1 MQQKLTTMNKY
12 RITVTILIFLFFLA
26 IFVVSV
32 SYSTR
37 SVPEEPL
44 QVTTLKNTDLQFEW
58 EYKNESTAPLKVGDS
73 LSVLGYYGDTY
84 WVETRDGKRGTV
96 KRDAIDNKVII
107 NSKSPTMVGDTL
119 ELVRMETPIK
129 AVCKAKDGEEYYF
142 IDYAYTYLT
151 KTQLSDYQLKD
162 KMGRIHMS
170 KKHFE
175 KMCATKTSAELDSLW
190 DHARYVC
197 PTDSGLMMYFNIA
210 VLDPKGHI
218 YYPTLLFHDHSSP
231 TINWG
236 KDQDFM
242 NGWLLRLLPGT
253 GLIVDLFHVAI
264 DGFYYQVSSLN
275 ALPWYIYYPGYLV
288 FLFFFMLWLFCGY
301 YFVYEFFDIFLPM
314 RRPYQFMSNTAL
326 KWFLWGVFAIS
337 TYVWVVLTMVWGCWW
352 FLLIIGMFFPVAY
365 VFSSILDDI
374 YRRCPHCHSFDQFK
388 TTEERHTGRSFF
400 SEVRSRLVDSIKGKT
415 KIRETY
421 KVMSDGSIK
430 DRVVH
435 TETDIHNKY
444 EDIKDTYQTD
454 SYTDTRVCSCCGKRW
469 EFDYEKEDRLVK
481 SEKTGTH
488 TEMGKEYKSERK

>member
-1 MQQKLTTMNKY
+1 MRKFWITTSF
-12 RITVTILIFLFFLA
+12 LAFLFFLA
-26 IFVVSV
+26 IYVVSI

-37 SVPEEPL
+37 SVPDDPL
-44 QVTTLKNTDLQFEW
+44 QVTTLKNTDLLFAW

-107 NSKSPTMVGDTL
+107 NSKSNTMVGDTL

-142 IDYAYTYLT
+142 IDDAYTYLT
-151 KTQLSDYQLKD
+151 KTQLSDFQLKD

-190 DHARYVC
+190 DHAKYVC

-210 VLDPKGHI
+210 VLDTKGHI
-218 YYPTLLFHDHSSP
+218 YYPTVVFHKDSSP

-253 GLIVDLFHVAI
+253 GQIVDMFHVAI
-264 DGFYYQVSSLN
+264 DGFYYQVSKLN

-288 FLFFFMLWLFCGY
+288 FLFFFFLWLFSGFA
-301 YFVYEFFDIFLPM
+301 FVPEFFHVFVPM
-314 RRPYQFMSNTAL
+314 RWPYHFMSNTVL
-326 KWFLWGVFAIS
+326 KWFLWSITAICL
-337 TYVWVVLTMVWGCWW
+337 YIWFVLTLVWGCWW
-352 FLLIIGMFFPVAY
+352 FIPILGMLMPGAIFFGLTLDY
-365 VFSSILDDI
+365 V
-374 YRRCPHCHSFDQFK
+374 YMRCPHCHSFDQFK
-388 TTEERHTGRSFF
+388 TTEENHTGHSFF
-400 SEVRSRLVDSIKGKT
+400 TEARSKLIASIKGKT
-415 KIRETY
+415 KKTETY
-421 KVMSDGSIK
+421 TKWSDGRITNHK
-430 DRVVH
+430 LH
-435 TETDIHNKY
+435 TETDIHKVY
-444 EDIKDTYQTD
+444 EDIDDVYRTD
-454 SYTDTRVCSCCGKRW
+454 YYTDKRVCSRCGTSW
-469 EFDYEKEDRLVK
+469 NYDYEKEHFVK
-481 SEKTGTH
+481 SKRKGIH
-488 TEMGKEYKSERK
+488 TENDKEYKTDWI